1 MNILLTGSFVRG
13 DVVVLFCVLACS
25 LACMLA
31 CVFCT
36 CLRVLYFVLLEMYT
50 YHVSLYPSHCLSLF
64 TPSLL
69 HFLPHTIFL
78 TLSFSTP
85 EIVRSLKELL
95 LGFAGELTMSD
106 AMDTIKTC
114 LYLDRIPPSW
124 QKRAWPSLR
133 PLSSWLTDFNL
144 RLTQLEEWQNN
155 PADIPKVTWLSGL
168 YNPQSFL
175 TVRS

>member
-1 MNILLTGSFVRG
+1 MYLLY
-13 DVVVLFCVLACS
+13 
-25 LACMLA
+25 
-31 CVFCT
+31 
-36 CLRVLYFVLLEMYT
+36 LRFIPL
-50 YHVSLYPSHCLSLF
+50 
-64 TPSLL
+64 PSLL
-69 HFLPHTIFL
+69 YAPL
-78 TLSFSTP
+78 TSPLSVSLLP

-175 TVRS
+175 TVCSYP